1 MHFTWPCL
9 PLGRASLF
17 AARFSWIFAIF
28 AKHNLV
34 AGRSCFK
41 DEDDMNTSFN
51 SPSVRDSSE
60 RRLVLL
66 WLLFLFTVILV
77 SPTAFATPDAEDE
90 NVAPM
95 SCGDSCESAPELPEL
110 GVFVIPA
117 ENSTTV
123 RSLAQV
129 PGMRSVLYACTDL
142 PSLSHP
148 LLKASDPP
156 PIFVPLLVM
165 GPAHAAHAPPVA

>member
-1 MHFTWPCL
+1 L
-9 PLGRASLF
+9 LQ
-17 AARFSWIFAIF
+17 
-28 AKHNLV
+28 
-34 AGRSCFK
+34 
-41 DEDDMNTSFN
+41 DEDDMNTSLN
-51 SPSVRDSSE
+51 SPSVRDSGE

-77 SPTAFATPDAEDE
+77 SPTAFAAPDVEDE
-90 NVAPM
+90 DVASM
-95 SCGDSCESAPELPEL
+95 SCGASCESAPALPEL
-110 GVFVIPA
+110 GVFVVPA
-117 ENSTTV
+117 ENSTPV

-129 PGMRSVLYACTDL
+129 PGMTSVLCTGTDL
-142 PSLSHP
+142 PSLFHP

>member
-1 MHFTWPCL
+1 
-9 PLGRASLF
+9 
-17 AARFSWIFAIF
+17 
-28 AKHNLV
+28 
-34 AGRSCFK
+34 
-41 DEDDMNTSFN
+41 MNTSLN

-77 SPTAFATPDAEDE
+77 SPTAFAAPDVEDE
-90 NVAPM
+90 DVASR
-95 SCGDSCESAPELPEL
+95 SCGASCESAPALPEL
-110 GVFVIPA
+110 GVFVVPA
-117 ENSTTV
+117 GNSTPV

-129 PGMRSVLYACTDL
+129 PGMMSVLYTCTNL
-142 PSLSHP
+142 SSLSHP